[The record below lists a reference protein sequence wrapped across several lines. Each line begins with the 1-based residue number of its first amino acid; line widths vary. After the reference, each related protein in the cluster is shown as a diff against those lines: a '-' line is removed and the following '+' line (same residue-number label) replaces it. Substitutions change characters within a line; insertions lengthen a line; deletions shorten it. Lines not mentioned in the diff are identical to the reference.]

1 MIGQRTDAARALRGF
16 DVGSLLALGTLRNI
30 KLDFLTFFQS
40 LEAVHGDRRKVRE
53 QIFAATIG
61 CDETKTFGIV
71 KPFHCASCH
80 NASFNITREIVN
92 GRQTIH
98 TSIRSNAT

>member
-16 DVGSLLALGTLRNI
+16 DVGSLLALGALRNI
-30 KLDFLTFFQS
+30 KLDFLTFFQG
-40 LEAVHGDRRKVRE
+40 LEAVHGDCRKVCE

-80 NASFNITREIVN
+80 NASFNITQEIVN
-92 GRQTIH
+92 RRKLST
-98 TSIRSNAT
+98 R